1 MAKQILLLVAVSI
14 GLAAKAKL
22 HEPGAVLVVDD
33 AIADDLLGMDP
44 PAAKLDTSELPPKA
58 PRGRRGGQVPSSPPD
73 GGADA
78 GAGEGG
84 EPSGS
89 DEGAAASGDTTAG

>member
-22 HEPGAVLVVDD
+22 HEPGSVLVVDD

-44 PAAKLDTSELPPKA
+44 PAAKLDTSELPKA
-58 PRGRRGGQVPSSPPD
+58 PRGRRGGQAPSSPPD